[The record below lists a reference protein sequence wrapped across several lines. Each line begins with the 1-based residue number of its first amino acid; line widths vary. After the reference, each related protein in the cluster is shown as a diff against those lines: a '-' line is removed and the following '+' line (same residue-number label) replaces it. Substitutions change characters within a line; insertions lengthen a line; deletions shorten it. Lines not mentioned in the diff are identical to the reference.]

1 MVGEPWRGPRT
12 DNLYL
17 CVGLGDSLPMLRL
30 RAPSRSFLLLLAW
43 VGLGCEAPPKAESA
57 PATSVAES
65 PAAVSP
71 TAPPSPEPAEP
82 AAPPIE
88 KKAVTCPGGS
98 TPFFADP
105 ALEKE
110 VRRKAGKEEGALTL
124 ADVRKV
130 RSVDLTRAGVEHESL
145 DPCAFP
151 LLTGLR
157 HLYVGRGSITDLTP
171 IKGLTKLEGLR
182 ISMNPVSDISPLAGM
197 LQMDRLDLGRTLVRD
212 LGPLKKMTKLTELML
227 DDTPVDDLGP
237 LAGLSSLER
246 LSIKRTRVS
255 DLSPLKSLRKLKFL
269 YVGGSPVESAGGI
282 ARPGLKISADD

>member
-1 MVGEPWRGPRT
+1 VVRVAGHGT

-17 CVGLGDSLPMLRL
+17 CVGLGDSQAMLRSL
-30 RAPSRSFLLLLAW
+30 RPGSLSLLLLAAAA
-43 VGLGCEAPPKAESA
+43 LACEDPPKAESA
-57 PATSVAES
+57 PAASTTPAAS
-65 PAAVSP
+65 PAP
-71 TAPPSPEPAEP
+71 APAPAPQKPPEPEKP
-82 AAPPIE
+82 VE
-88 KKAVTCPGGS
+88 KKAVVCTPGS
-98 TPFFADP
+98 KPVFSDP

-110 VRRKAGKEEGALTL
+110 VRRKAEKAEGELTL

-130 RSVDLTRAGVEHESL
+130 RSVDLTRSGAEIESL

-151 LLTGLR
+151 LLTSLH

-197 LQMDRLDLGRTLVRD
+197 LQMDRLDLGRTQVRD
-212 LGPLKKMTKLTELML
+212 LSPLKKMTKLTELML
-227 DDTPVDDLGP
+227 DDTPVDNLTP

-255 DLSPLKSLRKLKFL
+255 DLSPLKALRKLKFL